1 MTPQFSTPSSNHS
14 KKICCMNDLEAKVRL
29 FALANSLTENSLDK
43 IENEK
48 NLDLGRRELVE
59 VKRKDYY
66 LQFDAEFRREAREM
80 AEHYE
85 VFYCLERSIRSLVV
99 QLMKEK
105 YGDNWWDSKVPPTII
120 ANVDN
125 NIKREEESG
134 FTQRSEL
141 KIDYTTFGELGQI
154 VSGNW
159 EAFADL
165 FKNPRA
171 FQKIMSSLNLLRGP
185 IAHCCALAAD
195 EIVRLEI
202 TVKDWFRLME

>member
-1 MTPQFSTPSSNHS
+1 MINSEIES
-14 KKICCMNDLEAKVRL
+14 KIRL
-29 FALANSLTENSLDK
+29 FTLANSITENQLDK
-43 IENEK
+43 VESEL
-48 NLDLGRRELVE
+48 NLDLGRKELIE

-66 LQFDAEFRREAREM
+66 LQFSSDFRTEAKEM

-105 YGDNWWDSKVPPTII
+105 YGESWWETKVTPAIV
-120 ANVDN
+120 ANVDI
-125 NIKREEESG
+125 NIKREEEPG

-141 KIDYTTFGELGQI
+141 KIDYTTFGELSQI

-171 FQKIMSSLNLLRGP
+171 FQKIMTSLNLLRGP
-185 IAHCCALAAD
+185 IAHCCALAED
-195 EIVRLEI
+195 EVVRLEI

>member
-1 MTPQFSTPSSNHS
+1 MTNIDIES
-14 KKICCMNDLEAKVRL
+14 KIRL
-29 FALANSLTENSLDK
+29 FTLANSLAENNLDK
-43 IENEK
+43 IEK
-48 NLDLGRRELVE
+48 DLDLDLGRKELVE
-59 VKRKDYY
+59 AKKKDYY
-66 LQFDAEFRREAREM
+66 LQFSAEFRSEAKEM

-105 YGDNWWDSKVPPTII
+105 YGDNWWTEKVNPAIV
-120 ANVDN
+120 ANVEN

-171 FQKIMSSLNLLRGP
+171 FQKIMTSLNLLRGP
-185 IAHCCALAAD
+185 IAHCCPLAQD
-195 EIVRLEI
+195 EVVRLEI
-202 TVKDWFRLME
+202 TVKDWFRVME

>member
-1 MTPQFSTPSSNHS
+1 MTNIGIES
-14 KKICCMNDLEAKVRL
+14 KVRL
-29 FALANSLTENSLDK
+29 FTLANSLAETNLDK
-43 IENEK
+43 LEK
-48 NLDLGRRELVE
+48 ELDIDLGRKELVE
-59 VKRKDYY
+59 TKKKDYY
-66 LQFDAEFRREAREM
+66 LQFSSSFRNEAKEM

-85 VFYCLERSIRSLVV
+85 VFYCLERSIRTLVV

-105 YGDNWWDSKVPPTII
+105 FGDNWWTEKVNPTII
-120 ANVDN
+120 TNVDN

-159 EAFADL
+159 DAFADL

-171 FQKIMSSLNLLRGP
+171 FQKIMTSLNLLRGP
-185 IAHCCALAAD
+185 IAHCCPLAED
-195 EIVRLEI
+195 EVIRLEI

>member
-1 MTPQFSTPSSNHS
+1 MTNSDIES
-14 KKICCMNDLEAKVRL
+14 KVRL
-29 FALANSLTENSLDK
+29 FTLANSLTENSLDQV
-43 IENEK
+43 ESLY
-48 NLDLGRRELVE
+48 NLDLGRKELVE

-66 LQFDAEFRREAREM
+66 LQFTPGFRKEAKEM

-85 VFYCLERSIRSLVV
+85 VFYCLERSIRALVV
-99 QLMKEK
+99 QLMKEE
-105 YGDNWWDSKVPPTII
+105 YGDNWWDLKVPQVIKT
-120 ANVDN
+120 NVEN
-125 NIKREEESG
+125 NMTREAESG
-134 FTQRSEL
+134 FTQRSEM

-159 EAFADL
+159 AAFDDL

-171 FQKIMSSLNLLRGP
+171 FQKIMNSLNLLRGP
-185 IAHCCALAAD
+185 IAHCCALAED